1 MKCRLNQEVERMSLS
16 INFGKGDRY
25 RPVDPE
31 KFNRNYDEIF
41 RKNKKEKEND
51 RKDKR
56 SN

>member
-1 MKCRLNQEVERMSLS
+1 MKWKLSQEVERMSLS

-31 KFNRNYDEIF
+31 KFNKNYDEIF